1 MTTGYLLIVAVLV
14 LGGVIA
20 TVGDRIGMRV
30 GKARLSLFNLR
41 PKQTATVISVLTGSV
56 VSGTTLGLL
65 FIISDQLRTGVFQ
78 LENLQ
83 SDLNTTRSELTQAQ
97 QDQADVEQALAEST
111 QAQAQAKQRLTQ
123 INRSLKTAIDR
134 EAETQSQ
141 LQQTQS
147 QLQGVSNQAQELRSE
162 ISSLQQERQ
171 TLLSQQAS
179 VRAQIQQR
187 DAEIAQ
193 RDTEI
198 AQKEE
203 RLAGLQDQQIFLEQE
218 ILRLEREFIGLR
230 QGSLALSRNE
240 PILAGLVRVD
250 DMNQAQRLVEQL
262 LQRANRVALERIS
275 AGIDQFDRRV
285 IQISDSEVNRLI
297 NQIRDGDEY
306 LVRLLPAA
314 NYVVGE
320 PCVVRDRTACI
331 QVFFEVFENRL
342 IYEPG
347 ELLAT
352 TRVTAINPS
361 APAIFEQINLL
372 LASSQFR
379 AVQDGVVGD
388 VVQIANGEV
397 VPVSQ
402 FINRIRTYGQ
412 PLTLQAVASEPIF
425 TTGPLRVDLLA
436 LSQGEVVFSTVQV
449 SQLDVSPTLN
459 FPPATDRPP
468 EAESIDI
475 QPFQPD

>member
-65 FIISDQLRTGVFQ
+65 FVISDQLRTGVFQ

-83 SDLNTTRSELTQAQ
+83 SDLNTTRSDLEQAQ
-97 QDQADVEQALAEST
+97 SAQADVEEALTESIAAEVE
-111 QAQAQAKQRLTQ
+111 ARQRLAD
-123 INRSLKTAIDR
+123 INQSLKTAIER
-134 EAETQSQ
+134 ENETQAQ
-141 LQQTQS
+141 LRRTQS
-147 QLQGVSNQAQELRSE
+147 QLQGVSRQATQLRSD
-162 ISSLQQERQ
+162 IIALQQERQ
-171 TLLSQQAS
+171 TLLDQQAS
-179 VRAQIQQR
+179 VQAQIQQR
-187 DAEIAQ
+187 DTEIAQ
-193 RDTEI
+193 RDQEI
-198 AQKEE
+198 VQKEE
-203 RLAGLQDQQIFLEQE
+203 RLAGLQEQQAFLEQE

-240 PILAGLVRVD
+240 PILAGLVRVE
-250 DMNQAQRLVEQL
+250 NRSQAQRLIEQL
-262 LQRANRVALERIS
+262 LQRANRIALERIS

-285 IQISDSEVNRLI
+285 IQIAETDIERLI
-297 NQIRDGDEY
+297 ARISDGDEY
-306 LVRLLPAA
+306 LVRLLPSA

-320 PCVVRDRTACI
+320 PCVVRDRAACV
-331 QVFFEVFENRL
+331 QVFFEVFENQL

-347 ELLAT
+347 EVLAT
-352 TRVTAINPS
+352 TSLTAVNPS
-361 APAIFEQINLL
+361 APAIFEQINFL

-388 VVQIANGEV
+388 VVQIADGDV

-412 PLTLQAVASEPIF
+412 PLTLQAIASEPIF
-425 TTGPLRVDLLA
+425 TTGPLRLDLLA
-436 LSQGEVVFSTVQV
+436 VNQGEVVFSTRELGQTNIFPLDEGQENAPF
-449 SQLDVSPTLN
+449 QLD
-459 FPPATDRPP
+459 
-468 EAESIDI
+468 
-475 QPFQPD
+475 